1 MIANLVANPESIAAA
16 AVAFLAFAPLALRAW
31 RAESRWVRASAPVL
45 LLLVPVATGWA
56 AAGLLDQV
64 SVPPVASDRP
74 VQVADAGYISS
85 DTCRSCHPREYDTWH
100 SSYHRTMTQV
110 ASPES
115 VAPPWSGAVD
125 VGGETL
131 RLERDGEDLWI
142 ALDPPAGSGQ
152 KSIRRKIVMTTG
164 SHHMQGF
171 WMAVG
176 DDRRVVQLPV
186 LYLIQEERWVPVN
199 ASYVA
204 PPERKWSPAV
214 WNTSCIKCHATHPRA
229 RFDSSGEMDTQ
240 VGEFGIACEAC
251 HGPGQ
256 DHVRENRKPW
266 RRYMRHL
273 FGGRDATTTHP
284 GHLPPER
291 SAEVCGQC
299 HGVRMTVNRPE
310 KMWEWNRFGQRY
322 RPGDELALTRQHFG
336 NDVDHPAVN
345 DFLRKNPGYMS
356 TLFWSDGMIRV
367 TGREYNAL
375 IESPCFQHDDAERT
389 MTCLSCHRMHRDADD
404 PRPLRTWADEQ
415 LAPQMETSAACLQCH
430 SAIGDTLSRHT
441 RHQPDSSGSSCYNCH
456 MPHTTYGLM
465 GAIRS
470 HQVDSPSVTAS
481 LETGR
486 PNACNQCHLDK
497 TLAWTAEYLEEWF
510 DVPRPVL
517 SADERDL
524 AAAVLWTL
532 RGDAG
537 QRVLMAWSLGWEAAR
552 KAAGEQWIPPY
563 LARLLND
570 PYAAVRLV
578 AQRSLG
584 TFSRFEAFEYD
595 YIAPP
600 EALAAKSREAMAI
613 WEGSPAY
620 RSGAPAQVLIS
631 EDGGLRED
639 LVERIF
645 AERDNREVWLQE

>member
-1 MIANLVANPESIAAA
+1 MIANLETIAAA
-16 AVAFLAFAPLALRAW
+16 AVVALAFAPLALCAW
-31 RAESRWVRASAPVL
+31 RAESRWLRAGAPVL
-45 LLLVPVATGWA
+45 LLVLPAGAGWA
-56 AAGLLDQV
+56 VAGRLDEV
-64 SVPPVASDRP
+64 SVPLSATDRP
-74 VQVADAGYISS
+74 TQVADAGYISS
-85 DTCRSCHPREYDTWH
+85 DACRSCHPQEYDTWH

-115 VAPPWSGAVD
+115 VAPRWSGTVEIH
-125 VGGETL
+125 GETM

-152 KSIRRKIVMTTG
+152 KPIRRKIVMTTG
-164 SHHMQGF
+164 SHHMQVF

-186 LYLIQEERWVPVN
+186 LYLIHEDRWVPVN
-199 ASYVA
+199 ASYVV

-229 RFDSSGEMDTQ
+229 RFDPSGEMDTQ
-240 VGEFGIACEAC
+240 VGEFGIACESC
-251 HGPGQ
+251 HGPGEG
-256 DHVRENRKPW
+256 HVRENQTPW
-266 RRYMRHL
+266 RRYMLHL

-284 GHLPPER
+284 QHLPPKR

-299 HGVRMTVNRPE
+299 HGVLMTVNRPE
-310 KMWEWNRFGQRY
+310 EMWAWTKFGNRY
-322 RPGDELALTRQHFG
+322 RPGDELAITRQHFG
-336 NDVDHPAVN
+336 NGVDHPAVN

-389 MTCLSCHRMHRDADD
+389 MTCLSCHRMHQDADD
-404 PRPLRTWADEQ
+404 PRPMRTWADEQ
-415 LAPQMETSAACLQCH
+415 LEQEMETNVACLQCH
-430 SAIGDTLSRHT
+430 PAVGDTLVHHT
-441 RHQPDSSGSSCYNCH
+441 RHQPGSSGSLCYNCH
-456 MPHTTYGLM
+456 MPHTAYGLM

-481 LETGR
+481 VETGR

-497 TLAWTAEYLEEWF
+497 TLSWTSEYLKEWYNI
-510 DVPRPVL
+510 PRPVL
-517 SADERDL
+517 SDDERTL
-524 AAAVLWTL
+524 AASVLWTL

-537 QRVLMAWSLGWEAAR
+537 QRVLMGWSLGWKAAR
-552 KAAGEQWIPPY
+552 KAAGEEWIPPY
-563 LARLLND
+563 LAKLLND

-578 AQRSLG
+578 AYRSLG
-584 TFSRFEAFEYD
+584 TFSQFEDFEYD
-595 YIAPP
+595 YIATA
-600 EALAAKSREAMAI
+600 EILAAKSRQATAI
-613 WEGSPAY
+613 WERSQPY
-620 RSGAPAQVLIS
+620 RTDDLMQVLIS
-631 EDGGLRED
+631 PDGNLRD
-639 LVERIF
+639 QLFERIF